1 MYETFAGRQ
10 DTFQKMLASYPPE
23 FLAFF
28 GATVNSMLT
37 PAGFLGMYAFSMM
50 PVIIGIFAVMAGSS
64 LIIGD
69 EERGRLDLILSH
81 PVGRPAFFFGRTLGV
96 LGASLSIMFLGWL
109 GFSILISGSSLGFNW
124 GQMLIPFFPLLVQV
138 LFYVTLALMLS
149 MFLPSHNLAAM
160 ISGAIMVI
168 SYFVSS
174 MAFMDERVA
183 AASKLM
189 PYHYFQTVLSWSE
202 LNLTWLVVLLGFSA
216 GMIVIAWLR
225 FVRRDIRL
233 SGEGSWHL
241 PLLSKHRKTTW
252 ASRNDNS
259 LK

>member
-1 MYETFAGRQ
+1 
-10 DTFQKMLASYPPE
+10 
-23 FLAFF
+23 
-28 GATVNSMLT
+28 
-37 PAGFLGMYAFSMM
+37 
-50 PVIIGIFAVMAGSS
+50 
-64 LIIGD
+64 
-69 EERGRLDLILSH
+69 
-81 PVGRPAFFFGRTLGV
+81 
-96 LGASLSIMFLGWL
+96 
-109 GFSILISGSSLGFNW
+109 
-124 GQMLIPFFPLLVQV
+124 
-138 LFYVTLALMLS
+138 
-149 MFLPSHNLAAM
+149 M